1 MTKKFPFFDL
11 KMKLKK
17 FFIYCENEFH
27 LSGMSKAFKWK
38 ILDLSNKVF
47 VISAVFSFVG
57 KAYFIPLCHSSGQR
71 KLILCQLW
79 IRFRFDPLKK
89 NFISPVLQFPFIVKN
104 ASHRGKQFFW
114 SVCLQYYFLNTIL
127 HRNTI
132 SSFNVSDVL
141 VTTFCQNY
149 SIVKLHFYFL
159 HSIVRKHVLSTFQ
172 ILTFLFLWSKIF
184 RWRCIKSR
192 LFHWKMKR

>member
-1 MTKKFPFFDL
+1 MNFINPVCQMHSIERYCTRQIKFLLFQQ
-11 KMKLKK
+11 
-17 FFIYCENEFH
+17 
-27 LSGMSKAFKWK
+27 
-38 ILDLSNKVF
+38 
-47 VISAVFSFVG
+47 FSVLFCFVG

-89 NFISPVLQFPFIVKN
+89 NFISLVLQFHFTVKN
-104 ASHRGKQFFW
+104 ASHRMKQFYW

-149 SIVKLHFYFL
+149 
-159 HSIVRKHVLSTFQ
+159 
-172 ILTFLFLWSKIF
+172 
-184 RWRCIKSR
+184 
-192 LFHWKMKR
+192 